1 VIVVLD
7 KWFKED
13 LNNLYQRVDKIVL
26 IDTEENYDFLVEKI
40 DSEMDI
46 TVHKVDDFLSDLEV
60 KYQVE
65 KNNESNIKKIVST
78 IKELDGKK
86 VVIKRPANEKGH
98 LFSAVHIDDVLEVIS
113 KQLNKEI
120 DASIVSG
127 FENTKEVGEM
137 ILTLGIEKLKGTL
150 VLSIESE

>member
-1 VIVVLD
+1 MKVILLKDVRKVGQ
-7 KWFKED
+7 KGS
-13 LNNLYQRVDKIVL
+13 IVEVPTGYAQNFL
-26 IDTEENYDFLVEKI
+26 IRQGLAREATKGMQKNAANDAL
-40 DSEMDI
+40 MA
-46 TVHKVDDFLSDLEV
+46 
-60 KYQVE
+60 E

>member
-1 VIVVLD
+1 MKVILLKDVRKVGQ
-7 KWFKED
+7 KGS
-13 LNNLYQRVDKIVL
+13 IVEVPTGYAQNFL
-26 IDTEENYDFLVEKI
+26 IRQGLAREATKGMQKNAANDAL
-40 DSEMDI
+40 MA
-46 TVHKVDDFLSDLEV
+46 
-60 KYQVE
+60 E

-137 ILTLGIEKLKGTL
+137 ILILGIEKLKGTL